1 MWLLSLIPAHIGGLS
16 IIVRAAVAGC
26 AVVIPPDLKRPL
38 LHQISHEHA
47 VTHLSLVPS
56 VAEEFIKIGP
66 MPQSLQ
72 ALLLGGER
80 TTTAQRRALA
90 SLPECYLSY
99 GATETASCIA
109 VARLAEIWNIPDSV
123 GFPLSGTNIQI
134 RDARGELC
142 STNEPGIVE
151 ISGPTISGEQ
161 CDWDSANRV
170 WRSADLGYLDN
181 LGLLHILGRTDE
193 VIISG
198 GVKISANEIV
208 DAAIGTN
215 LVTEAAVVK
224 APDNQWGEKAI
235 LFATAPTTTS
245 AKTLYEELRKILG
258 APRAPRE
265 IIILVSFPRT
275 AIGKIDRSTL
285 KLYGADLTREDGT
298 FSTLVSEKFLR

>member
-1 MWLLSLIPAHIGGLS
+1 VWLLSLMPAHIGGLS

-66 MPQSLQ
+66 IPESLQ

-80 TTTAQRRALA
+80 ITTAQRRALA

-109 VARLAEIWNIPDSV
+109 VARLAEIWDIPDSV
-123 GFPLSGTNIQI
+123 GFPISDTNIQI
-134 RDARGELC
+134 RDERGELC

-151 ISGPTISGEQ
+151 ISGPTISGEKY
-161 CDWDSANRV
+161 DSHSGHQI
-170 WRSADLGYLDN
+170 WRSTDRGYIDN
-181 LGLLHILGRTDE
+181 SGMLHILGRTDE

-208 DAAIGTN
+208 DAAIATN
-215 LVTEAAVVK
+215 LVTEAAVIK
-224 APDNQWGEKAI
+224 SPDNQWGEKAI

-245 AKTLYEELRKILG
+245 AKTLYEELRKSLG

-265 IIILVSFPRT
+265 IIILFSFPRT
-275 AIGKIDRSTL
+275 AIGKIDRSEL
-285 KLYGADLTREDGT
+285 KLYGADLTLKDGT
-298 FSTLVSEKFLR
+298 FSPLIRQKFLR